1 MRLCAVAAS
10 FLIVLSLLA
19 SGCAQWHPE
28 MSHWCPRSLNRDCY
42 SCHALGHYRTPPEE
56 GSFSTPFNVCV
67 CVCVC
72 VCSSRGLTHLFLSSL
87 RETATSK
94 VVEALKFIK
103 F

>member
-19 SGCAQWHPE
+19 SGGAQWHPD

-67 CVCVC
+67 C
-72 VCSSRGLTHLFLSSL
+72 SSLGLTHLFSL
-87 RETATSK
+87 H
-94 VVEALKFIK
+94 
-103 F
+103 

>member
-28 MSHWCPRSLNRDCY
+28 MSRRCPRSLNRDCY

-56 GSFSTPFNVCV
+56 GSFSTPFI
-67 CVCVC
+67 VCVC
-72 VCSSRGLTHLFLSSL
+72 VCSLLGLTHLCLSSV
-87 RETATSK
+87 RDTAWSK
-94 VVEALKFIK
+94 VQDTFKHHV
-103 F
+103 